1 MKILTVIIPC
11 YNSEA
16 YMKKAIDH
24 VVVGGDDVE
33 VLIVDDGSKD
43 RTLEIAQDYEARYP
57 GIVRAIH
64 QENKGHGGAVNPGV
78 REASGVYC
86 KVCDSDDYLDYD
98 SFMQVL
104 EVLRKVIAGPRTL
117 DVLISNYIYDKQG
130 ARKKRGMSYGE
141 SFPEDRVFTWDEIKK
156 PLRPN
161 KYVLMHSLT
170 YRTELLRECGMILP
184 EHTFYVDNI
193 VAYVP
198 LMYVKTLYYLN
209 VPLYWYF
216 IGRDDQSVNE
226 TVMTGRIDQQIR
238 VNKLMIDGY
247 RPDLVRNRN
256 QMMVVD
262 HYLSIIMT
270 VTSILLLRIGT
281 KEALDQKKEL
291 WSYLR
296 KKDGRLYQR
305 MRRTILGRALHL
317 PGKAGRK
324 VVVEL
329 YRVVQ
334 RLYGFN

>member
-1 MKILTVIIPC
+1 M
-11 YNSEA
+11 
-16 YMKKAIDH
+16 
-24 VVVGGDDVE
+24 
-33 VLIVDDGSKD
+33 
-43 RTLEIAQDYEARYP
+43 
-57 GIVRAIH
+57 
-64 QENKGHGGAVNPGV
+64 
-78 REASGVYC
+78 
-86 KVCDSDDYLDYD
+86 
-98 SFMQVL
+98 
-104 EVLRKVIAGPRTL
+104 
-117 DVLISNYIYDKQG
+117 
-130 ARKKRGMSYGE
+130 
-141 SFPEDRVFTWDEIKK
+141 
-156 PLRPN
+156 
-161 KYVLMHSLT
+161 LMHSLT

-270 VTSILLLRIGT
+270 VTSILPLRIGT

>member
-1 MKILTVIIPC
+1 M
-11 YNSEA
+11 YF
-16 YMKKAIDH
+16 
-24 VVVGGDDVE
+24 
-33 VLIVDDGSKD
+33 
-43 RTLEIAQDYEARYP
+43 
-57 GIVRAIH
+57 
-64 QENKGHGGAVNPGV
+64 
-78 REASGVYC
+78 

>member
-1 MKILTVIIPC
+1 MKNIFRSILLVAAATFTLASCSRYGSTRGQSTEFATFIK
-11 YNSEA
+11 A
-16 YMKKAIDH
+16 YT
-24 VVVGGDDVE
+24 G
-33 VLIVDDGSKD
+33 
-43 RTLEIAQDYEARYP
+43 
-57 GIVRAIH
+57 GIVSDKTTIRVELTSDAPDITPG
-64 QENKGHGGAVNPGV
+64 EDARDGLLTFTPSIKGTA
-78 REASGVYC
+78 RW
-86 KVCDSDDYLDYD
+86 
-98 SFMQVL
+98 
-104 EVLRKVIAGPRTL
+104 AGPRTL